1 MSVYDETEAGCEV
14 VIGVGWTPC
23 QSQRRLHARS
33 TPYLLSALF
42 LDVYFSFSQRMP
54 GEVAANFLGR
64 SSLQKQNVS
73 NGLVLARLFGRT
85 MALPLLAAER
95 QASPVCV
102 WAGPRSGATAR
113 RPGMASTG
121 HKVKAKRSRRQSR

>member
-1 MSVYDETEAGCEV
+1 
-14 VIGVGWTPC
+14 
-23 QSQRRLHARS
+23 
-33 TPYLLSALF
+33 
-42 LDVYFSFSQRMP
+42 
-54 GEVAANFLGR
+54 
-64 SSLQKQNVS
+64 
-73 NGLVLARLFGRT
+73 

-121 HKVKAKRSRRQSR
+121 HKVKVLHAIRNNMPNGEISYRQLPVTADAVKIRIIWRG